1 MKNNNLKRL
10 INMKQYILDKK
21 YWAPIAFLGM
31 IFFALLFTSC
41 DNSDSAS
48 KSIVISK
55 VFLEDVNSAVPDREV
70 SFVRLGQTIRIEG
83 SGFTGLRKIYIN
95 GYSTYFNTVFV
106 SDNSMILTV
115 SSDTPT
121 IEAEPADRNTIR
133 FVNDNTE
140 MVFPFSIRASRPT
153 ITSISNTMPN
163 PGEKI
168 TVSGTGLTEISK
180 VVFPG
185 NVTVTSGITS
195 DPDGEFFTVAMPNG
209 VSDIGGS
216 LFVEGSNGG
225 AYSPAYFNFKKGLL
239 LNFDGA
245 GSQGYWNVD
254 TTPSMISPPDLES
267 TVTGT
272 VNTSEGKY
280 VPHRPARI
288 ASFPAA
294 KNRCSEVWTAGTGV
308 DNWRAQLT
316 PYIPANTPLDK
327 VAFQFDVYVPDA
339 WKDTGFLKICTI
351 NNFNGGEWTGAV
363 YNYVPWIVD
372 GKSVAFQTTGWTTV
386 TIPLNKFYAWSK
398 EAFTF
403 ETVLAYREAATYQ
416 NFGIFFENSDIKLKD
431 VTGTDSTVEFPSKAT
446 AVKVYTDNWRIVSLN
461 TPTYNDFPN

>member
-1 MKNNNLKRL
+1 MRNNNLKRL
-10 INMKQYILDKK
+10 IDMKQYILNKK
-21 YWAPIAFLGM
+21 YWASIAFFGM
-31 IFFALLFTSC
+31 MCCALLFTSC
-41 DNSDSAS
+41 DNSDSTS
-48 KSIVISK
+48 KSIVVSK
-55 VFLEDVNSAVPDREV
+55 VFLEDVNSTVPDREV

-83 SGFTGLRKIYIN
+83 SGFTGLKKVYIN
-95 GYSTYFNTVFV
+95 GYSTYFNVVFV
-106 SDNSMILTV
+106 SDNSIILSV
-115 SSDTPT
+115 SADTPT
-121 IEAEPADRNTIR
+121 IEADPADRNTIR

-140 MVFPFSIRASRPT
+140 TVFPFQIRASRPT
-153 ITSISNTMPN
+153 INGISNTMPN

-168 TVSGTGLTEISK
+168 MVVGSGLTEINK

-185 NVTVTSGITS
+185 NVAVTSGITS
-195 DPDGEFFTVAMPNG
+195 DPDGEFFTVTMPNG

-239 LNFDGA
+239 LNFDGS
-245 GSQGYWNVD
+245 GSHGYWG
-254 TTPSMISPPDLES
+254 TSTSMIQPTDLES
-267 TVTGT
+267 TVIGTGT
-272 VNTSEGKY
+272 VSQGKY

-288 ASFPAA
+288 ASFDAA
-294 KNRCSEVWTAGTGV
+294 KNRLTETWTAGNGV

-327 VAFQFDVYVPDA
+327 VAFQFDIYVPDA
-339 WKDTGFLKICTI
+339 WKDSGFLKICMI
-351 NNFNGGEWTGAV
+351 NNFNGGEWAGAV
-363 YNYVPWIVD
+363 YNFVPWIVD
-372 GKSVAFQTTGWTTV
+372 GKSVAFQTPGWTTV

-416 NFGIFFENSDIKLKD
+416 NFGIYFENSDVKLKD

-446 AVKVYTDNWRIVSLN
+446 SVKVYTDNWRIVSLN